1 MQDLFNND
9 YMAVIVPLFV
19 VLYGLNLAKMG
30 LPHYVQNLFKNTIFK
45 IVFLSLLLVYRFEKS
60 PHIALAVALV
70 FVLTLNYIGE
80 QETKENFEY
89 LEAFRN
95 QS

>member
-1 MQDLFNND
+1 
-9 YMAVIVPLFV
+9 
-19 VLYGLNLAKMG
+19 
-30 LPHYVQNLFKNTIFK
+30 
-45 IVFLSLLLVYRFEKS
+45 LVYRFEKS